1 MSNFAEIFP
10 SPNAIVPIAHGQK
23 VVQLGSCF
31 STHITQKLRYAG
43 FSVEDNP
50 FGVIFHPLVIAEHI
64 QQALSGEI
72 VKKTVQ
78 KDDVFLDYR
87 ASGSVY
93 GMTQKALEDALSQR
107 FLHLKEA
114 LLTADYL
121 MVTFG
126 SALGYYLKETN
137 ELVANCHQ
145 QPAVLFDKKVIE
157 VDEMTRIWKETIHQ
171 LKLVNPRLQVVL
183 TVSPVRYS
191 REGWVENNRSKARLL
206 LVCEELTAVGT
217 YFPSYELVN
226 DLLRDYRYF
235 EADGVHPNELAIT
248 EVWHLFQAWFFT
260 KETQAVCA
268 EIAKIRTMEA
278 HRFLYPESVKVSQFQ
293 EKTNQLKRALLLKNP
308 LISW

>member
-10 SPNAIVPIAHGQK
+10 SPIALVPIAHGQK

-50 FGVIFHPLVIAEHI
+50 FGVIFQPLVIAEHI
-64 QQALSGEI
+64 QQALSGETA
-72 VKKTVQ
+72 KKTVQ

-93 GMTQKALEDALSQR
+93 GMTQTALDDALSQR

-126 SALGYYLKETN
+126 SALGYYLKASN

-145 QPAVLFDKKVIE
+145 QPAALFDKKVSE
-157 VDEMTRIWKETIHQ
+157 VAEMTRVWKETIHQ
-171 LKLVNPRLQVVL
+171 LKQVNPRLQVVF

-191 REGWVENNRSKARLL
+191 REGWIENNRSKARLIAL
-206 LVCEELTAVGT
+206 CENLAPVAT
-217 YFPSYELVN
+217 YFPSYELVI

-235 EADGVHPNELAIT
+235 EADEVHPNAVAINQ
-248 EVWHLFQAWFFT
+248 VWDLFQAWFFT
-260 KETQAVCA
+260 TETQAVCA